1 MNSSVT
7 KNFRSGFAGLPRAIQ
22 ALAVKN
28 YRFWQDNPS
37 HPSLQFKQIGP
48 YWSVRIGLRYR
59 ALAREKEGRLY
70 WFWIGHHHIYDKL
83 VSHL

>member
-7 KNFRSGFAGLPRAIQ
+7 KSFRSEFAGLPLNIR
-22 ALAVKN
+22 ALALKN
-28 YRFWQDNPS
+28 YHLWQENPS
-37 HPSLQFKQIGP
+37 HSSLQFKQIGP
-48 YWSVRIGLRYR
+48 YWSVRVGLRYR

-83 VSHL
+83 ISQL